1 MEAGSIY
8 IAGRALALL
17 AGFGYHS
24 ESFALP
30 LRDTAVFAMLRLA
43 VSPYLNFSN
52 REKIDAN

>member
-30 LRDTAVFAMLRLA
+30 LRNTTVFAVLKLV
-43 VSPYLNFSN
+43 VSPTYQGF
-52 REKIDAN
+52 